1 MSSMAAILL
10 YTVVPGALYESLG
23 NVFCWCLV
31 TINYQY
37 NQI

>member
-23 NVFCWCLV
+23 NVFLV
-31 TINYQY
+31 VFGDN
-37 NQI
+37 